1 MQKHTENTPLID
13 RLVVLTGA
21 SRGLG
26 RALAE
31 QCLTQGVAL
40 ITLSRS
46 HVDELDQLAST
57 LNVPL
62 TQILVDLN
70 DRVAV
75 EQATKQVVERLS
87 QVQRPRLIQ
96 NAGVVT
102 PVTVADQPASFL
114 DIEKAYL
121 TNVVTPTFISNHF
134 LAATAHAKDRRIM
147 LISSGAGRQAIP
159 GWGVYCAT
167 KAALDRYAEVVS
179 IEQGARARIAAVA
192 PGVINTPMQETIR
205 STDSKRFPVLDRF
218 VQLHQQGALT
228 QPAQVAQQLLSF
240 IEDDSFGL
248 KTIDDIRQHEF

>member
-1 MQKHTENTPLID
+1 MNTHSANSVSFG

-31 QCLTQGVAL
+31 QCLKQGVAL
-40 ITLSRS
+40 VTLSRS
-46 HVDELDQLAST
+46 HVDELDQLACDH
-57 LNVPL
+57 NVPL
-62 TQILVDLN
+62 TQLVVDLN

-75 EQATKQVVERLS
+75 EQTAKQMAELLS
-87 QVQRPRLIQ
+87 QAQRPRLIQ

-114 DIEKAYL
+114 EIEQAYL
-121 TNVVTPTFISNHF
+121 TNVVTPTFLTNHF
-134 LAATAHAKDRRIM
+134 LAATSHATDRRVM

-179 IEQGARARIAAVA
+179 VEQGTRARIVAVA

-205 STDSKRFPVLDRF
+205 NADSKRFPVLDTF
-218 VQLHQQGALT
+218 VQLHQQGALA
-228 QPAQVAQQLLSF
+228 QPAHVAEQLLSF
-240 IEDDSFGL
+240 IEDDSFGQ